1 MTGSMWYSHRCDGF
15 SGRRSLL
22 KHGRYVRQLS
32 PESAGE
38 APGRGRLQGRKIL
51 VVGGGQRTFDAA
63 TDPVGNGRAMSLLF
77 AREGAHVAVAD
88 LNRAIADDTVQ
99 RIAAEGGQA
108 FSIEANIAHEADV
121 NRMIDEAME
130 GLGGIDGM
138 VLNVGI
144 GVGAL
149 GLDGVDL
156 KEWND
161 TFAVNLTGPMLCCR
175 KALKHVAD
183 GSSIVFISS
192 IAALRSGSQLIAYD
206 ASKAALGGL
215 MRNVA
220 KEGARRGIRANIIY
234 AWSIRRSA
242 GTPAPA
248 GHREARRACRSGG
261 WRRAGK
267 SPTRRCFSSPTRAFT
282 STRRRWRST
291 AASPGYEPKIVG
303 ENLIRCGVDQGNKST
318 ADQPPDEARI
328 AIFPDISTSWPR
340 KTIFRVRPRSTG
352 AHGRSQM
359 RQVRSFLRNAPSR
372 IGRRLAQ
379 IVAIAAASLPAAG
392 A

>member
-1 MTGSMWYSHRCDGF
+1 MSDNI
-15 SGRRSLL
+15 
-22 KHGRYVRQLS
+22 RYVRQLS

-38 APGRGRLQGRKIL
+38 APGRGRLQGRRIL

-88 LNRAIADDTVQ
+88 LNRASADDTVQ
-99 RIAAEGGQA
+99 RIMAEGGQA
-108 FSIEANIAHEADV
+108 FSIEANIAREEDV
-121 NRMIDEAME
+121 NRMIDEAMK

-192 IAALRSGSQLIAYD
+192 IAALRSGSRLIAYD
-206 ASKAALGGL
+206 ASKAALGGEGRRQARHSRQHHL
-215 MRNVA
+215 SGPGRYAARPAHQRRPAIA
-220 KEGARRGIRANIIY
+220 KRVGRAVRADGDGLGNRLCGAVFHLRRERLRQRAGAGGRQRHHRAMSQNPG
-234 AWSIRRSA
+234 RRFHP
-242 GTPAPA
+242 PA
-248 GHREARRACRSGG
+248 ERSG
-261 WRRAGK
+261 
-267 SPTRRCFSSPTRAFT
+267 
-282 STRRRWRST
+282 
-291 AASPGYEPKIVG
+291 
-303 ENLIRCGVDQGNKST
+303 Q
-318 ADQPPDEARI
+318 
-328 AIFPDISTSWPR
+328 
-340 KTIFRVRPRSTG
+340 
-352 AHGRSQM
+352 
-359 RQVRSFLRNAPSR
+359 
-372 IGRRLAQ
+372 
-379 IVAIAAASLPAAG
+379 
-392 A
+392 

>member
-1 MTGSMWYSHRCDGF
+1 MSD
-15 SGRRSLL
+15 
-22 KHGRYVRQLS
+22 KIRYVRQLS

-38 APGRGRLQGRKIL
+38 APGRGRLKGRKIL

-88 LNRAIADDTVQ
+88 LNRASADDTVQ
-99 RIAAEGGQA
+99 RITADGGQA
-108 FSIEANIAHEADV
+108 FSIEANIAREDDV
-121 NRMIDEAME
+121 NRMIDEAVE
-130 GLGGIDGM
+130 GLGGLDGM

-149 GLDGVDL
+149 GLDRVDH
-156 KEWND
+156 KDWND

-175 KALKHVAD
+175 KALKHIAD

-215 MRNVA
+215 
-220 KEGARRGIRANIIY
+220 KEGAKRGIRANIIY
-234 AWSIRRSA
+234 P
-242 GTPAPA
+242 GLVDTPLGRHTSA

-291 AASPGYEPKIVG
+291 AASPGYEPKSG
-303 ENLIRCGVDQGNKST
+303 EKISSAGRSIG
-318 ADQPPDEARI
+318 
-328 AIFPDISTSWPR
+328 AINPLPKRGRTKRALLFSQASR
-340 KTIFRVRPRSTG
+340 LVSRVRPFSGCALVPPAPMEDVRCDRFVHFCATPRPGSDG
-352 AHGRSQM
+352 AWPRLSPSPPPAC
-359 RQVRSFLRNAPSR
+359 RPPARKARVPLLLRDQV
-372 IGRRLAQ
+372 
-379 IVAIAAASLPAAG
+379 
-392 A
+392 

>member
-1 MTGSMWYSHRCDGF
+1 MSD
-15 SGRRSLL
+15 
-22 KHGRYVRQLS
+22 KIRYVRQLS

-38 APGRGRLQGRKIL
+38 APGRGRLQGRRIL

-88 LNRAIADDTVQ
+88 LNRASADDTVQ
-99 RIAAEGGQA
+99 RIMAEGGQA
-108 FSIEANIAHEADV
+108 FSIEANIAREEDV
-121 NRMIDEAME
+121 NRMIDEAIE
-130 GLGGIDGM
+130 GLGGLDGM

-175 KALKHVAD
+175 KALKHIAD

-220 KEGARRGIRANIIY
+220 KGGRQARHSRQHHLPGTGRYAARPAYQRRPAVAKRGGCAVRADGDGLGNCLRGAVFHLRRERLRQRPGAGGRQRNHRAIRAGIR
-234 AWSIRRSA
+234 R
-242 GTPAPA
+242 
-248 GHREARRACRSGG
+248 
-261 WRRAGK
+261 
-267 SPTRRCFSSPTRAFT
+267 
-282 STRRRWRST
+282 
-291 AASPGYEPKIVG
+291 
-303 ENLIRCGVDQGNKST
+303 ENLIRHRADRSNKST
-318 ADQPPDEARI
+318 AEGCPDEANI
-328 AIFPDISTSWPR
+328 AIFLGIST
-340 KTIFRVRPRSTG
+340 T
-352 AHGRSQM
+352 
-359 RQVRSFLRNAPSR
+359 
-372 IGRRLAQ
+372 
-379 IVAIAAASLPAAG
+379 
-392 A
+392 